1 LAALAPPRPRSEAGH
16 STAPATSP
24 PLGDA
29 AETRALRHVFG
40 ATPRQPAVS
49 ATKGLYGHPLGA
61 SGAIEVAI
69 TVLAIARGWL
79 PPTTNLDDPD
89 PACALRHVP
98 PTGCTAQV
106 AVAMTNS
113 FGFGGIN
120 ASLVFSHFLE

>member
-79 PPTTNLDDPD
+79 PPTTNLDETD
-89 PACALRHVP
+89 PACALLPVP
-98 PTGCTAQV
+98 PTGCAARIAIALTYP
-106 AVAMTNS
+106 
-113 FGFGGIN
+113 FPF
-120 ASLVFSHFLE
+120 